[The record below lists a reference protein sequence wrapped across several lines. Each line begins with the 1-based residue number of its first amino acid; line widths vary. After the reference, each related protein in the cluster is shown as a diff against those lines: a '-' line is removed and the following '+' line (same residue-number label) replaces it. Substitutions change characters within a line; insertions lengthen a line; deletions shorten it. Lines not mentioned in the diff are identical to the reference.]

1 MKQSLILWIAAAIIT
16 FLVGFIQNR
25 TSAAYPTSGTI
36 GIESQK
42 VSFHFKKVY
51 RDKNDY
57 VLLLRTDIENLKG
70 IIKWRRKNENQA
82 WQNDTLKY
90 SNGNLS
96 VTIPRQEALSEI
108 EYRILLNYKNK
119 KYFLPENRLETILFL
134 GPVPL
139 SIDIHYY
146 LTLFVGILLAIRAGL
161 EYFNNEPRLRLYS
174 IFTLISFFSCAMI
187 FAPVKKAYEMGAIGK
202 TVPPIEKIFDAWL
215 LALIIIWILNLILVS
230 YTKYPR
236 KCVLIFSILTV
247 LIFFSQNFIIG

>member
-57 VLLLRTDIENLKG
+57 VLLLRTEIEN
-70 IIKWRRKNENQA
+70 
-82 WQNDTLKY
+82 
-90 SNGNLS
+90 
-96 VTIPRQEALSEI
+96 
-108 EYRILLNYKNK
+108 RILLNYRNK

>member
-57 VLLLRTDIENLKG
+57 VLLLRTDIENLKV
-70 IIKWRRKNENQA
+70 IIKWRGKNENQA

-108 EYRILLNYKNK
+108 EYRILLNYKNQ
-119 KYFLPENRLETILFL
+119 KYFLPENRLEKILFL

-139 SIDIHYY
+139 SIDLHYY
-146 LTLFVGILLAIRAGL
+146 LTLFVGILLAVRGGL
-161 EYFNNEPRLRLYS
+161 EFFNEKPRLRLYS
-174 IFTLISFFSCAMI
+174 IFTLISFFSFAML

-202 TVPPIEKIFDAWL
+202 TVPPIGKLFEPWL
-215 LALIIIWILNLILVS
+215 VALLIIWILNLILVS
-230 YTKYPR
+230 YSRIPR
-236 KCVLIFSILTV
+236 KWVLTFSILTL
-247 LIFFSQNFIIG
+247 LIFYSQNFF